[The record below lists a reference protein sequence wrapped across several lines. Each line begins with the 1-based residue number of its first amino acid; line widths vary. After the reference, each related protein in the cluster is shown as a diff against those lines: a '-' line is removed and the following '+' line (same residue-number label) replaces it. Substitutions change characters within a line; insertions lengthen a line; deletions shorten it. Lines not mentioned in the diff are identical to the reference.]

1 MKKLLLTI
9 SLLSIPLFADWNW
22 IVSVFK
28 KEIKTLEY
36 TIDTSGQNPRVYE
49 FNTQGVPKLH
59 CVVLFRPNTRTS
71 PAMQCVR
78 ITKQEDQAFKKQL
91 ENK

>member
-1 MKKLLLTI
+1 MKKIVLI
-9 SLLSIPLFADWNW
+9 ASLFSIPALADWNW
-22 IVSVFK
+22 LVSVFK

-36 TIDTSGQNPRVYE
+36 TIDTSGKNPRVYE
-49 FNTQGVPKLH
+49 FNTQGIPRMH
-59 CVVLFRPNTRTS
+59 CVVLFRPDTRTS

-91 ENK
+91 EK